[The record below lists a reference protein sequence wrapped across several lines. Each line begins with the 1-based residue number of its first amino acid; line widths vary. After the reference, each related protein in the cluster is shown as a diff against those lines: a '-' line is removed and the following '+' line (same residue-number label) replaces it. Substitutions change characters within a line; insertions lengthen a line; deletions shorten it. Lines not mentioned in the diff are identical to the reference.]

1 MKNNFYTYCL
11 LKYKHSPFLDESVNI
26 GVLIYFG
33 DSQRFSFK
41 YSKNLSRIKSIYNN
55 IPEKTIK
62 EYLRQ
67 IHNRLEKLQSSNEDL
82 FLLNDLNLKEF
93 LHQNIL
99 PIDAT
104 VLQFSNFKTDYQD
117 IEQSLLEEIIFEQYF
132 IEDIKVSNNQAQEPK
147 IISHFYNVLNKNGF
161 REVANKNRIQKDFT
175 LKTETGN
182 FNFDFAWKNGVW
194 NLVKPVGFDLKT
206 PEGIIQKARNNL
218 GEFTDLESEVK
229 SQYKCAI
236 IVGKPTDKKLFG
248 NYNKALNILHK
259 LPKTVEILEETDLK
273 NYSLKVIEAVS
284 KQNTDK

>member
-104 VLQFSNFKTDYQD
+104 VLQFSKFKTDYQD

-236 IVGKPTDKKLFG
+236 IVGKPSDRKLFG
-248 NYNKALNILHK
+248 NYTKALNILHK
-259 LPKTVEILEETDLK
+259 LPDTIEVLEENDLK
-273 NYSLKVIEAVS
+273 NYTLKVIEAVS
-284 KQNTDK
+284 KQNVDK

>member
-1 MKNNFYTYCL
+1 M
-11 LKYKHSPFLDESVNI
+11 
-26 GVLIYFG
+26 
-33 DSQRFSFK
+33 
-41 YSKNLSRIKSIYNN
+41 
-55 IPEKTIK
+55 
-62 EYLRQ
+62 
-67 IHNRLEKLQSSNEDL
+67 
-82 FLLNDLNLKEF
+82 
-93 LHQNIL
+93 
-99 PIDAT
+99 
-104 VLQFSNFKTDYQD
+104 
-117 IEQSLLEEIIFEQYF
+117 IFEQYF

-182 FNFDFAWKNGVW
+182 FNFDFAWKNGMW
-194 NLVKPVGFDLKT
+194 NLVKPVGFDLKI

-218 GEFTDLESEVK
+218 GEFTDFESEVK

-248 NYNKALNILHK
+248 NYNKVLNILHK

-284 KQNTDK
+284 KQNADK

>member
-1 MKNNFYTYCL
+1 MRNNFYTYCL

-33 DSQRFSFK
+33 NSQSFSFK

-67 IHNRLEKLQSSNEDL
+67 IHNRLEKLQSFNENL
-82 FLLNDLNLKEF
+82 FPLNDLNLKEF

-99 PIDAT
+99 PIDAS

-117 IEQSLLEEIIFEQYF
+117 IEQSILEEIIFEQYF
-132 IEDIKVSNNQAQEPK
+132 IEDIKTSNNQAQEPK
-147 IISHFYNVLNKNGF
+147 IISHFYSVLNKNGF

-236 IVGKPTDKKLFG
+236 IVGRPTDKKLFG
-248 NYNKALNILHK
+248 NYTKALNILHK
-259 LPKTVEILEETDLK
+259 LPDTIEVLEENDLK

-284 KQNTDK
+284 KQNVDK